1 VPKRGKDTVL
11 IATWNV
17 ANFGQQERLDRDR
30 RLIAEMLGWFDPG
43 PTQADFTGRHGIV
56 DFDQVVFR
64 DLWDARGEKDFK
76 AYVKYHLS
84 DHRPMWMEFR
94 VG

>member
-1 VPKRGKDTVL
+1 MPEHTSQVGSS
-11 IATWNV
+11 IASD
-17 ANFGQQERLDRDR
+17 AQYDQ
-30 RLIAEMLGWFDPG
+30 IAFFPG

-76 AYVKYHLS
+76 AYVKYYLS